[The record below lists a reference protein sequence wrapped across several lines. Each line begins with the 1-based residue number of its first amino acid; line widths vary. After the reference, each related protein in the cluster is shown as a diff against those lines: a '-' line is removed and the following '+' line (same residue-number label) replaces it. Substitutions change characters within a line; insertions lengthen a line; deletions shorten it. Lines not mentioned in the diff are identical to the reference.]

1 MYQSRANAYKTVG
14 VQSASPQRILDEVFQ
29 RIRLDCQR
37 ALTAIEAGDVPERCA
52 QIGHA
57 IKLVDALEA
66 SLDKEMAPELCG
78 NLVQLYGYVRSR
90 LVDANLKG
98 DAQAV
103 TEAMELVGEVHQSFL
118 GAQKAA

>member
-37 ALTAIEAGDVPERCA
+37 AITAIENDDIPERCA
-52 QIGHA
+52 QLGHA
-57 IKLVDALEA
+57 IKLVDALET
-66 SLDKEMAPELCG
+66 SLDKEMAPDLCN

-90 LVDANLKG
+90 LVDANVKG
-98 DAQAV
+98 EADAIN
-103 TEAMELVGEVHQSFL
+103 EAMELVGEVHESFL

>member
-29 RIRLDCQR
+29 RIRVDCQR
-37 ALTAIEAGDVPERCA
+37 ALSAIEQADIKARCE

-66 SLDKEMAPELCG
+66 SLDREMAPELCA
-78 NLVQLYGYVRSR
+78 NLVGLYGYVRSR
-90 LVDANLKG
+90 LVDANVSG
-98 DAQAV
+98 DAAAI
-103 TEAMELVGEVHQSFL
+103 TEAMELVGEVHGSFQS
-118 GAQKAA
+118 AQKAA